1 MTADNRLMTADKMTD
16 RGRPMTTQADT
27 AHAPILPGAD
37 DYEAFLRAKAALA
50 PLAGFEVADGEINPL
65 LLPHQR
71 AIVRWACRPGFRQI
85 NLATALKQARMGAK
99 AGVQRGLSARVQV
112 LHDPRPRVRGAGRT
126 PGAVPDRAGRDRRPP
141 PRAARGPGSA

>member
-1 MTADNRLMTADKMTD
+1 MTADKMTD

-85 NLATALKQARMGAK
+85 NLATARINLAT
-99 AGVQRGLSARVQV
+99 AGGYT
-112 LHDPRPRVRGAGRT
+112 DDTTDIRT
-126 PGAVPDRAGRDRRPP
+126 GDGD
-141 PRAARGPGSA
+141 